1 MTLTPTDPATHTVAH
16 DGALPDAARLA
27 AFALNLERDDMPS
40 DVRERARQMLADS
53 VAVSLFGSRLPWSR
67 SLRAQAEATSPS
79 GASEVIGVIGPRLEP
94 GAAALVNAAA
104 AHAFEMDCLRKPG
117 AGTHPGAVLT
127 AAGLAAAQAA
137 NRSGAEFIDAVVAGG
152 EVMGRLGLAL
162 RRTSEEIGFHAPG
175 ITGVFGAAAT
185 AGRLLGLDQAQLTN
199 AFGIAGSLCG
209 GLMVFSSGRGGG
221 MVKRLHLGRAA
232 QSGVFA
238 AQLAARSYE
247 GPPNVFE
254 GHHGVLDVYANN
266 ADANELTAQFGR
278 RWEAQYLCMK
288 SFPCLITAH
297 GPIYALRALR
307 EQHDLA
313 ITDIAHIAVRASQA
327 VLDKH
332 NVRTPPD
339 LGSAQYSVPYCLAV
353 DLHRDL
359 DDPTRFDE
367 SVLDDK
373 AIAATAADVELSV
386 LPKTLEAGQ
395 AWTAEV
401 SVRRHDGET
410 VSVLLDDFPG
420 SPTSPFDGW
429 ALRNK
434 FRNVTQ
440 LANADELFDALMNIE
455 QRTDVRGLIGEFVS
469 AS

>member
-1 MTLTPTDPATHTVAH
+1 MTLTATDPTADNA
-16 DGALPDAARLA
+16 AQPDAARLA
-27 AFALNLERDDMPS
+27 AFALNLKHDDIPS
-40 DVRERARQMLADS
+40 EVRERARQMLTDS

-67 SLRAQAEATSPS
+67 SLRAQAEATSAS
-79 GASEVIGVIGPRLEP
+79 GAAEVIGDTGAQLEP

-117 AGTHPGAVLT
+117 AGTHPGAILT
-127 AAGLAAAQAA
+127 AAGLAAAQAE
-137 NRSGAEFIDAVVAGG
+137 NRSGAELIDAVVAGG
-152 EVMGRLGLAL
+152 EIMGRLGLAL

-185 AGRLLGLDQAQLTN
+185 AGRLLGLDQGQLSN

-209 GLMVFSSGRGGG
+209 GLMAFSAGEGGG

-232 QSGVFA
+232 QNGVFA
-238 AQLAARSYE
+238 AQLAARNYE

-254 GHHGVLDVYANN
+254 GHHGVLHVYANN
-266 ADANELTAQFGR
+266 ADANELTAEFGQ

-288 SFPCLITAH
+288 SFPCHITAH

-307 EQHDLA
+307 EQYDLTLA
-313 ITDIAHIAVRASQA
+313 DIAHITVRASQA

-353 DLHRDL
+353 DLHRNL
-359 DDPTRFDE
+359 EDPARFDE
-367 SVLDDK
+367 TVLGDK
-373 AIAATAADVELSV
+373 AIAATVASIEVSV
-386 LPKTLEAGQ
+386 LPKTSEPGQ

-401 SVRRHDGET
+401 SVRGHDGET
-410 VSVLLDDFPG
+410 LSVLLDDFPG
-420 SPTSPFDGW
+420 SPTSPFDAQ

-440 LANADELFDALMNIE
+440 LANADALFDALMHIE
-455 QRTDVRGLIGEFVS
+455 QRAGVRGLIGEFVS
-469 AS
+469 